1 VSFKDLPPEGQAQ
14 VAAKMGI
21 QLNPQNLMAEDQLEK
36 AHDIKALAT
45 TPKIPPG
52 GDQAPGQKPPVM

>member
-1 VSFKDLPPEGQAQ
+1 
-14 VAAKMGI
+14 
-21 QLNPQNLMAEDQLEK
+21 MAEDQLEK